1 MIQILEKYTNASDSF
16 RKLTQH
22 HIALKHLLIQT
33 VINKVTTANK
43 SLVNQVIPYKI
54 TGQQYKKKEEFTTM
68 NKIIEEIKNEEDELT
83 NSDDYD

>member
-1 MIQILEKYTNASDSF
+1 M
-16 RKLTQH
+16 
-22 HIALKHLLIQT
+22 
-33 VINKVTTANK
+33 INKVTTANK